1 MSAADQDQAVRW
13 RKSSRSSANGQCVE
27 VASLAEG
34 RIAVRNSKDPG
45 GPVVTFTGAEWRAF
59 LLGAK
64 AGEFDTLD

>member
-1 MSAADQDQAVRW
+1 MSATDQDPTARW
-13 RKSSRSSANGQCVE
+13 RKSSRSNGNAQCVE
-27 VASLAEG
+27 VARLAED